1 MDTRIL
7 WVIQIP
13 ETGKEE
19 RGETERKKERKKGNN
34 YSLKKTI
41 CKQKHH
47 CFPVVSLRLENLEN
61 GRAFFSQGILSDLN
75 FRQFSFLFSVI
86 FN

>member
-34 YSLKKTI
+34 YSLKNY
-41 CKQKHH
+41 
-47 CFPVVSLRLENLEN
+47 L
-61 GRAFFSQGILSDLN
+61 
-75 FRQFSFLFSVI
+75 
-86 FN
+86 